1 MMNKPKKIQIL
12 NLVYKIRWVDNAIQI
27 GSEAQG
33 WCDFENQLIVING
46 DNSAQIIA
54 ETWLHEV
61 LHALL
66 FALDLTDAA
75 EIDHEQIVSRTATGL
90 CTIWKQNPAAFK
102 WWTEQIKK

>member
-1 MMNKPKKIQIL
+1 MTKPTKVQVL
-12 NLVYKIRWVDNAIQI
+12 NLKYAIRWVDNAIQI
-27 GSEAQG
+27 GSEAHG

-46 DNSAQIIA
+46 DNSPQIVA

-66 FALDLTDAA
+66 FALDLADTSN
-75 EIDHEQIVSRTATGL
+75 ISHEQIVARTATGI

-102 WWTEQIKK
+102 WWSDLMKK